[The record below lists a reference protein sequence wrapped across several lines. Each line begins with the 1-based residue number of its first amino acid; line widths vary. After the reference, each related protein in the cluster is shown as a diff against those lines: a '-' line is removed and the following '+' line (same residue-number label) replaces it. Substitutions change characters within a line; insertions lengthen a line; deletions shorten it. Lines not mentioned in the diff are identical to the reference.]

1 MKKKS
6 ILFAVIAVVVAAV
19 LTLTIVLSVRNCGGN
34 SDSTSSGESTK
45 TSESTPDSVTPAVI
59 KKGTYHTTTAT
70 MPSNWNE
77 LTYQDNNDVQILD
90 YIRSGFF
97 EYDYK
102 FDDAKGGKYNA
113 DGSINVDAIVPG
125 GYTTNYLAATD
136 LKDVT
141 ATVDA
146 KWGYTDA
153 QKAAGGYAWQITLR
167 KDLKWD
173 DGTAIKAD
181 DFVYSMQAQLDPDF
195 LNYRA
200 DSYYNTL
207 QVKRAKAYF
216 NKNQIETYPTVG
228 SRGYKSNAEAIAA
241 GETLYID
248 AYSFYNAKG
257 YTDKDGNLCPQWVAI
272 TDETVYDT
280 PNAWAA
286 GKAEDAFS
294 GKDLWDTFF
303 APDAPEG
310 YGPLVEVGAKNQ
322 GLIAIKVVN
331 NDRDVT
337 FEDVGFYKVDDYSF
351 VILMDKSYKFLK
363 DDGSLSYLAAYY
375 MQSLP
380 LVHKAKYEKS
390 KIAPAAGSTLW
401 TTNYNS
407 SLDTTAS
414 WGPYKLES
422 FQSGKAYTLVRN
434 DNWFGYGLEANKN
447 QYNVTKI
454 ECEKVEEPSQNW
466 MKFLA
471 GEIDGVALDSEHIN
485 DYMHSKYVVYTP
497 GTGTFG
503 MQLFSDLNVLK
514 KSGNNNGILAIDE
527 FRQAISL
534 SLNRSDVVEKIWP
547 GTAVACFGLMNS
559 QYYYDVENGGVYR
572 DTVEAK
578 EGLLRAYGFTK
589 GADGKWSGGE
599 ITGASLDD
607 AYEALTGYNPT
618 KAKELIKVAYDKL
631 VAKAEYY
638 GYDASKGITIVYG
651 SSIDNA
657 KQRQRCQYVQDLLN
671 NLCAGT
677 GLEGKITLSF
687 DASAGKDWSNAF
699 RSGATQIG
707 FGYGFSGNPFNPFDI
722 AGSFVDP
729 ENSLNYHTYWDTKN
743 ENMTLTMPAGDYEGA
758 GKTITMSLCN
768 WYKCLNGLADK
779 ANGDTEVYNWD
790 AGYAPASARLVV
802 LAALEEK
809 VIQKAYSIM
818 LIGEYSGELSSPKF
832 SQISYDYNTFMGY
845 GGMRYLVVNYTDAEW
860 AEYVAAHNNDLTSEY
875 KKAE

>member
-1 MKKKS
+1 MKK
-6 ILFAVIAVVVAAV
+6 LLALLLAMAMVFACFA
-19 LTLTIVLSVRNCGGN
+19 SCGGN
-34 SDSTSSGESTK
+34 KDSGSTSDSADTSDPSG
-45 TSESTPDSVTPAVI
+45 VTPAVI

-77 LTYQDNNDVQILD
+77 LTYQDNNDTQILN
-90 YIRSGFF
+90 YITSGFF

-181 DFVYSMQAQLDPDF
+181 DYVYSMQAQLDPDF

-207 QVKRAKAYF
+207 QVKKAKAYF
-216 NKNQIETYPTVG
+216 NKNQEATYPAVG
-228 SRGYKSNAEAIAA
+228 TKYKNADAAIAA
-241 GETLYID
+241 GEVIYLDVYGLWG
-248 AYSFYNAKG
+248 ASG
-257 YTDKDGNLCPQWVAI
+257 YVDKDGNKAPQWIPI

-280 PNAWAA
+280 PDAWAA
-286 GKAEDAFS
+286 GKAEDAFTA
-294 GKDLWDTFF
+294 KALF
-303 APDAPEG
+303 EKYKG
-310 YGPLVEVGAKNQ
+310 YVDVGGEYEAC
-322 GLIAIKVVN
+322 LAYKVAN
-331 NDRDVT
+331 TERDVT

-363 DDGSLSYLAAYY
+363 DDGSLSYLATYY

-401 TTNYNS
+401 TSNYNS
-407 SLDTTAS
+407 SLETTAS
-414 WGPYKLES
+414 CGPYKLES
-422 FQSGKAYTLVRN
+422 FQSGKAYTLVKN
-434 DNWFGYGLEANKN
+434 DNWFGYGLEAYKN

-514 KSGNNNGILAIDE
+514 KSGNNNGVLAIDE

-547 GTAVACFGLMNS
+547 GTSVACFGLMNS

-572 DTVEAK
+572 DTTEAK
-578 EGLLRAYGFTK
+578 EGILRAYGFTK

-599 ITGASLDD
+599 ISGASLDD
-607 AYEALTGYNPT
+607 AYESLTGYNPV

-631 VAKAEYY
+631 VANAEYY

-651 SSIDNA
+651 AAVDNA
-657 KQRQRCQYVQDLLN
+657 KQHQRCQYVQDLLN
-671 NLCAGT
+671 TLCAGT
-677 GLEGKITLSF
+677 GLEGKITLKF
-687 DASAGKDWSNAF
+687 DASAGSKWSDAF

-722 AGSFVDP
+722 VGSFVDP

-809 VIQKAYSIM
+809 VIQKAYSVM

-832 SQISYDYNTFMGY
+832 SQISYDYNTFMAY

-860 AEYVAAHNNDLTSEY
+860 AEYVAAHNNDLTNEY

>member
-1 MKKKS
+1 MV
-6 ILFAVIAVVVAAV
+6 FACFA
-19 LTLTIVLSVRNCGGN
+19 SCGGN
-34 SDSTSSGESTK
+34 KDSGSTSDSADTSDPSG
-45 TSESTPDSVTPAVI
+45 VTPAVI

-77 LTYQDNNDVQILD
+77 LTYQDNNDTQILN
-90 YIRSGFF
+90 YITSGFF

-181 DFVYSMQAQLDPDF
+181 DYVYSMQAQLDPDF
-195 LNYRA
+195 LNFRA
-200 DSYYNTL
+200 DTYYNTL
-207 QVKRAKAYF
+207 QVKKAKAYF
-216 NKNQIETYPTVG
+216 NKNQEATYPSVG
-228 SRGYKSNAEAIAA
+228 TKYESADAAIAA
-241 GETLYID
+241 GEVIYLD
-248 AYSFYNAKG
+248 VYSLWGASG
-257 YTDKDGNLCPQWVAI
+257 YVDKDGNKAPQWIPI

-280 PNAWAA
+280 PDAWAA
-286 GKAEDAFS
+286 GKAEDAFTAKGLFEQYKGMVDVG
-294 GKDLWDTFF
+294 GKYEACL
-303 APDAPEG
+303 
-310 YGPLVEVGAKNQ
+310 
-322 GLIAIKVVN
+322 AIKVAN
-331 NDRDVT
+331 TERDIT

-401 TTNYNS
+401 TSKYNS
-407 SLDTTAS
+407 SLETTAS
-414 WGPYKLES
+414 CGPYKLES
-422 FQSGKAYTLVRN
+422 FQSGKAYTLVKN
-434 DNWFGYGLEANKN
+434 DNWFGYGLEAYKN

-572 DTVEAK
+572 DTTEAK
-578 EGLLRAYGFTK
+578 EGILRAYGFTK

-599 ITGASLDD
+599 INGASLDD
-607 AYEALTGYNPT
+607 AYEALTGYNPV
-618 KAKELIKVAYDKL
+618 KAKELVKVAYDKL

-671 NLCAGT
+671 TLCAGT
-677 GLEGKITLSF
+677 GLEGKITLKF
-687 DASAGKDWSNAF
+687 DASAGDKWSNAF

-707 FGYGFSGNPFNPFDI
+707 FGYGFGGNPFNPFDI
-722 AGSFVDP
+722 VGGFVDP

-743 ENMTLTMPAGDYEGA
+743 EKMTLTMPAGDYEGA

-809 VIQKAYSIM
+809 VIQKAYSVM

-832 SQISYDYNTFMGY
+832 SQISYDYNTFMAY

>member
-1 MKKKS
+1 MKK
-6 ILFAVIAVVVAAV
+6 LLALLMVLAMTVACFA
-19 LTLTIVLSVRNCGGN
+19 SCGTKD
-34 SDSTSSGESTK
+34 DSTGDSTG
-45 TSESTPDSVTPAVI
+45 VTHAVI

-77 LTYQDNNDVQILD
+77 LTYQDNNDTQILN
-90 YIRSGFF
+90 YITSGFF

-181 DFVYSMQAQLDPDF
+181 DYVYSMQAQLDPDF
-195 LNYRA
+195 LNFRA
-200 DSYYNTL
+200 DTYYNTL
-207 QVKRAKAYF
+207 QVKKAKAYF
-216 NKNQIETYPTVG
+216 NKNQEATYPSVG
-228 SRGYKSNAEAIAA
+228 TKYESADAAIAA
-241 GETLYID
+241 GEVIYLD
-248 AYSFYNAKG
+248 VYSLWGASG
-257 YTDKDGNLCPQWVAI
+257 YVDKDGNKAPQWIPI

-280 PNAWAA
+280 PDAWAA
-286 GKAEDAFS
+286 GKAEDAFTAKGLFEQYKGMVDVG
-294 GKDLWDTFF
+294 GKYEACL
-303 APDAPEG
+303 
-310 YGPLVEVGAKNQ
+310 
-322 GLIAIKVVN
+322 AIKVAN
-331 NDRDVT
+331 TERDIT

-401 TTNYNS
+401 TSKYNS
-407 SLDTTAS
+407 SLETTAS
-414 WGPYKLES
+414 CGPYKLES
-422 FQSGKAYTLVRN
+422 FQSGKAYTLVKN
-434 DNWFGYGLEANKN
+434 DNWFGYGLEAYKN

-572 DTVEAK
+572 DTTEAK
-578 EGLLRAYGFTK
+578 EGILRAYGFTK

-599 ITGASLDD
+599 INGASLDD
-607 AYEALTGYNPT
+607 AYEALTGYNPV
-618 KAKELIKVAYDKL
+618 KAKELVKVAYDKL

-671 NLCAGT
+671 TLCAGT
-677 GLEGKITLSF
+677 GLEGKITLKF
-687 DASAGKDWSNAF
+687 DASAGDKWSNAF

-707 FGYGFSGNPFNPFDI
+707 FGYGFDGNPFNPFDI
-722 AGSFVDP
+722 VGGFVDP

-743 ENMTLTMPAGDYEGA
+743 EKMTLTMPAGDYEGA

-809 VIQKAYSIM
+809 VIQKAYSVM

-832 SQISYDYNTFMGY
+832 SQISYDYNTFMAY

>member
-1 MKKKS
+1 MV
-6 ILFAVIAVVVAAV
+6 LAMTVACFA
-19 LTLTIVLSVRNCGGN
+19 SCGTKD
-34 SDSTSSGESTK
+34 DSTGDSTG
-45 TSESTPDSVTPAVI
+45 VTPAVI

-77 LTYQDNNDVQILD
+77 LTYQDNNDTQILN
-90 YIRSGFF
+90 YITSGFF

-181 DFVYSMQAQLDPDF
+181 DYVYSMQAQLDPDF
-195 LNYRA
+195 LNFRA
-200 DSYYNTL
+200 DTYYNTL
-207 QVKRAKAYF
+207 QVKKAKAYF
-216 NKNQIETYPTVG
+216 NKNQEATYPSVG
-228 SRGYKSNAEAIAA
+228 TKYESADAAIAA
-241 GETLYID
+241 GEVIYLD
-248 AYSFYNAKG
+248 VYSLWGASG
-257 YTDKDGNLCPQWVAI
+257 YVDKDGNKAPQWIPI

-280 PNAWAA
+280 PDAWAA
-286 GKAEDAFS
+286 GKAEDAFTAKGLFEQYKGMVDVG
-294 GKDLWDTFF
+294 GKYEACL
-303 APDAPEG
+303 
-310 YGPLVEVGAKNQ
+310 
-322 GLIAIKVVN
+322 AIKVAN
-331 NDRDVT
+331 TERDIT

-401 TTNYNS
+401 TSKYNS
-407 SLDTTAS
+407 SLETTAS
-414 WGPYKLES
+414 CGPYKLES
-422 FQSGKAYTLVRN
+422 FQSGKAYTLVKN
-434 DNWFGYGLEANKN
+434 DNWFGYGLEAYKN

-572 DTVEAK
+572 DTTEAK
-578 EGLLRAYGFTK
+578 EGILRAYGFTK

-599 ITGASLDD
+599 INGASLDD
-607 AYEALTGYNPT
+607 AYEALTGYNPV
-618 KAKELIKVAYDKL
+618 KAKELVKVAYDKL

-671 NLCAGT
+671 TLCAGT
-677 GLEGKITLSF
+677 GLEGKITLKF
-687 DASAGKDWSNAF
+687 DASAGDKWSNAF

-707 FGYGFSGNPFNPFDI
+707 FGYGFGGNPFNPFDI
-722 AGSFVDP
+722 VGGFVDP

-743 ENMTLTMPAGDYEGA
+743 EKMTLTMPAGDYEGA

-809 VIQKAYSIM
+809 VIQKAYSVM

-832 SQISYDYNTFMGY
+832 SQISYDYNTFMAY
-845 GGMRYLVVNYTDAEW
+845 GRMRYLVVNYTDAEW

>member
-1 MKKKS
+1 MV
-6 ILFAVIAVVVAAV
+6 LAMTVACFA
-19 LTLTIVLSVRNCGGN
+19 SCGTKD
-34 SDSTSSGESTK
+34 DSTGDSTG
-45 TSESTPDSVTPAVI
+45 VTPAVI

-77 LTYQDNNDVQILD
+77 LTYQDNNDTQILN
-90 YIRSGFF
+90 YITSGFF

-181 DFVYSMQAQLDPDF
+181 DYVYSMQAQLDPDF
-195 LNYRA
+195 LNFRA
-200 DSYYNTL
+200 DTYYNTL
-207 QVKRAKAYF
+207 QVKKAKAYF
-216 NKNQIETYPTVG
+216 NKNQEATYPSVG
-228 SRGYKSNAEAIAA
+228 TKYESADAAIAA
-241 GETLYID
+241 GEVIYLD
-248 AYSFYNAKG
+248 VYSLWGASG
-257 YTDKDGNLCPQWVAI
+257 YVDKDGNKAPQWIPI

-280 PNAWAA
+280 PDAWAA
-286 GKAEDAFS
+286 GKAEDAFTAKGLFEQYKGMVDVG
-294 GKDLWDTFF
+294 GKYEACL
-303 APDAPEG
+303 
-310 YGPLVEVGAKNQ
+310 
-322 GLIAIKVVN
+322 AIKVAN
-331 NDRDVT
+331 TERDIT

-401 TTNYNS
+401 TSKYNS
-407 SLDTTAS
+407 SLETTAS
-414 WGPYKLES
+414 CGPYKLES
-422 FQSGKAYTLVRN
+422 FQSGKAYTLVKN
-434 DNWFGYGLEANKN
+434 DNWFGYGLEAYKN

-572 DTVEAK
+572 DTTEAK
-578 EGLLRAYGFTK
+578 EGILRAYGFTK

-599 ITGASLDD
+599 INGASLDD
-607 AYEALTGYNPT
+607 AYEALTGYNPV
-618 KAKELIKVAYDKL
+618 KAKELVKVAYDKL

-671 NLCAGT
+671 TLCAGT
-677 GLEGKITLSF
+677 GLEGKITLKF
-687 DASAGKDWSNAF
+687 DASAGDKWSNAF

-707 FGYGFSGNPFNPFDI
+707 FGYGFDGNPFNPFDI
-722 AGSFVDP
+722 VGGFVDP
-729 ENSLNYHTYWDTKN
+729 ENSLNYHTYWNTKN
-743 ENMTLTMPAGDYEGA
+743 EKMTLTMPAGDYEGA

-809 VIQKAYSIM
+809 VIQKAYSVM

-832 SQISYDYNTFMGY
+832 SQISYDYNTFMAY

>member
-1 MKKKS
+1 MKK
-6 ILFAVIAVVVAAV
+6 LLALLMVLAMTVACFA
-19 LTLTIVLSVRNCGGN
+19 SCGTKD
-34 SDSTSSGESTK
+34 DSTGDSTG
-45 TSESTPDSVTPAVI
+45 VTPAVI

-77 LTYQDNNDVQILD
+77 LTYQDNNDTQILN
-90 YIRSGFF
+90 YITSGFF

-181 DFVYSMQAQLDPDF
+181 DYVYSMQAQLDPDF
-195 LNYRA
+195 LNFRA
-200 DSYYNTL
+200 DTYYNTL
-207 QVKRAKAYF
+207 QVKKAKAYF
-216 NKNQIETYPTVG
+216 NKNQEATYPSVG
-228 SRGYKSNAEAIAA
+228 TKYESADAAIAA
-241 GETLYID
+241 GEVIYLD
-248 AYSFYNAKG
+248 VYSLWGASG
-257 YTDKDGNLCPQWVAI
+257 YVDKDGNKAPQWIPI

-280 PNAWAA
+280 PDAWAA
-286 GKAEDAFS
+286 GKAEDAFTAKGLFEQYKGMVDVG
-294 GKDLWDTFF
+294 GKYEACL
-303 APDAPEG
+303 
-310 YGPLVEVGAKNQ
+310 
-322 GLIAIKVVN
+322 AIKVAN
-331 NDRDVT
+331 TERDIT

-351 VILMDKSYKFLK
+351 VILMDKSYKFLT

-729 ENSLNYHTYWDTKN
+729 ENSLNYHTYWDTKS

>member
-1 MKKKS
+1 MKK
-6 ILFAVIAVVVAAV
+6 LLALLMVLAMTVACFA
-19 LTLTIVLSVRNCGGN
+19 SCGTKD
-34 SDSTSSGESTK
+34 DSTGDSTG
-45 TSESTPDSVTPAVI
+45 VTPAVI

-77 LTYQDNNDVQILD
+77 LTYQDNNDTQILN
-90 YIRSGFF
+90 YITSGFF

-181 DFVYSMQAQLDPDF
+181 DYVYSMQAQLDPDF
-195 LNYRA
+195 LNFRA
-200 DSYYNTL
+200 DTYYNTL
-207 QVKRAKAYF
+207 QVKKAKAYF
-216 NKNQIETYPTVG
+216 NKNQEATYPSVG
-228 SRGYKSNAEAIAA
+228 TKYESADAAIAA
-241 GETLYID
+241 GEVIYLD
-248 AYSFYNAKG
+248 VYSLWGASG
-257 YTDKDGNLCPQWVAI
+257 YVDKDGNKAPQWIPI

-280 PNAWAA
+280 PDAWAA
-286 GKAEDAFS
+286 GKAEDAFTAKGLFEQYKGMVDVG
-294 GKDLWDTFF
+294 GKYEACL
-303 APDAPEG
+303 
-310 YGPLVEVGAKNQ
+310 
-322 GLIAIKVVN
+322 AIKVAN
-331 NDRDVT
+331 TERDIT

-401 TTNYNS
+401 TSKYNS
-407 SLDTTAS
+407 SLETTAS
-414 WGPYKLES
+414 CGPYKLES
-422 FQSGKAYTLVRN
+422 FQSGKAYTLVKN
-434 DNWFGYGLEANKN
+434 DNWFGYGLEAYKN

-572 DTVEAK
+572 
-578 EGLLRAYGFTK
+578 

-599 ITGASLDD
+599 INGASLDD
-607 AYEALTGYNPT
+607 AYEALTGYNPV
-618 KAKELIKVAYDKL
+618 KAKELVKVAYDKL

-671 NLCAGT
+671 TLCAGT
-677 GLEGKITLSF
+677 GLEGKITLKF
-687 DASAGKDWSNAF
+687 DASAGDKWSNAF

-707 FGYGFSGNPFNPFDI
+707 FGYGFGGNPFNPFDI
-722 AGSFVDP
+722 VGGFVDP

-743 ENMTLTMPAGDYEGA
+743 EKMTLTMPAGDYEGA

-809 VIQKAYSIM
+809 VIQKAYSVM

-832 SQISYDYNTFMGY
+832 SQISYDYNTFMAY

>member
-1 MKKKS
+1 MV
-6 ILFAVIAVVVAAV
+6 LAMTVACFA
-19 LTLTIVLSVRNCGGN
+19 SCGTKD
-34 SDSTSSGESTK
+34 DSTGDSTG
-45 TSESTPDSVTPAVI
+45 VTPAVI

-77 LTYQDNNDVQILD
+77 LTYQDNNDTQILN
-90 YIRSGFF
+90 YITSGFF

-181 DFVYSMQAQLDPDF
+181 DYVYSMQAQLDPDF
-195 LNYRA
+195 LNFRA
-200 DSYYNTL
+200 DTYYNTL
-207 QVKRAKAYF
+207 QVKKAKAYF
-216 NKNQIETYPTVG
+216 NKNQEATYPSVG
-228 SRGYKSNAEAIAA
+228 TKYESADAAIAA
-241 GETLYID
+241 GEVIYLD
-248 AYSFYNAKG
+248 VYSLWGASG
-257 YTDKDGNLCPQWVAI
+257 YVDKDGNKAPQWIPI

-280 PNAWAA
+280 PDAWAA
-286 GKAEDAFS
+286 GKAEDAFTAKGLFEQYKGMVDVG
-294 GKDLWDTFF
+294 GKYEACL
-303 APDAPEG
+303 
-310 YGPLVEVGAKNQ
+310 
-322 GLIAIKVVN
+322 AIKVAN
-331 NDRDVT
+331 TERDIT

-401 TTNYNS
+401 TSKYNS
-407 SLDTTAS
+407 SLETTAS
-414 WGPYKLES
+414 CGPYKLES
-422 FQSGKAYTLVRN
+422 FQSGKAYTLVKN
-434 DNWFGYGLEANKN
+434 DNWFGYGLEAYKN

-572 DTVEAK
+572 DTTEAK
-578 EGLLRAYGFTK
+578 EGILRAYGFTK

-599 ITGASLDD
+599 INGASLDD
-607 AYEALTGYNPT
+607 AYEALTGYNPV
-618 KAKELIKVAYDKL
+618 KAKELVKVAYDKL

-671 NLCAGT
+671 TLCAGT
-677 GLEGKITLSF
+677 GLEGKITLKF
-687 DASAGKDWSNAF
+687 DASAGDKWSNAF

-707 FGYGFSGNPFNPFDI
+707 FGYGFDGNPFNPFDI
-722 AGSFVDP
+722 VGGFVDP

-743 ENMTLTMPAGDYEGA
+743 EKMTLTMPAGDYEGA

-809 VIQKAYSIM
+809 VIQKAYSVM

-832 SQISYDYNTFMGY
+832 SQISYDYNTFMAY

>member
-1 MKKKS
+1 MAMV
-6 ILFAVIAVVVAAV
+6 FACFA
-19 LTLTIVLSVRNCGGN
+19 SCGGN
-34 SDSTSSGESTK
+34 KDSGSTSDSADTSDPSG
-45 TSESTPDSVTPAVI
+45 VTPAVI

-77 LTYQDNNDVQILD
+77 LTYQDNNDIQIMN
-90 YIRSGFF
+90 YITSGFF

-181 DFVYSMQAQLDPDF
+181 DYVYSMQAQLDPDF
-195 LNYRA
+195 LNFRA
-200 DSYYNTL
+200 DTYYNTL
-207 QVKRAKAYF
+207 QVKKAKAYF
-216 NKNQIETYPTVG
+216 NKNQEATYPSVG
-228 SRGYKSNAEAIAA
+228 TKYESADAAIAA
-241 GETLYID
+241 GEVIYLD
-248 AYSFYNAKG
+248 VYSLWGASG
-257 YTDKDGNLCPQWVAI
+257 YVDKDGNKAPQWIPI

-280 PNAWAA
+280 PDAWAA
-286 GKAEDAFS
+286 GKAEDAFTAKGLFEKYKGIVDVG
-294 GKDLWDTFF
+294 GKYEACL
-303 APDAPEG
+303 
-310 YGPLVEVGAKNQ
+310 
-322 GLIAIKVVN
+322 AIKVAN
-331 NDRDVT
+331 TERDIT

-363 DDGSLSYLAAYY
+363 DDASLSYLAAYY

-401 TTNYNS
+401 TSNYNS
-407 SLDTTAS
+407 SLETTAS
-414 WGPYKLES
+414 CGPYKLES
-422 FQSGKAYTLVRN
+422 FQSGKAYTLVKN
-434 DNWFGYGLEANKN
+434 DNWFGYGLEAYKN

-572 DTVEAK
+572 DTTEAK
-578 EGLLRAYGFTK
+578 EGILRAYGFTK

-599 ITGASLDD
+599 INGASLDD
-607 AYEALTGYNPT
+607 AYEALTGYNPV
-618 KAKELIKVAYDKL
+618 KAKELVKVAYDKL

-671 NLCAGT
+671 TLCAGT
-677 GLEGKITLSF
+677 GLEGKITLKF
-687 DASAGKDWSNAF
+687 DASAGDKWSNAF

-729 ENSLNYHTYWDTKN
+729 DNSLNYHTYWDTKN

-809 VIQKAYSIM
+809 VIQKAYSVM

-832 SQISYDYNTFMGY
+832 SQISYDYNTFMAY

>member
-1 MKKKS
+1 MV
-6 ILFAVIAVVVAAV
+6 LAMTVACFA
-19 LTLTIVLSVRNCGGN
+19 SCGTKD
-34 SDSTSSGESTK
+34 DSTGDSTG
-45 TSESTPDSVTPAVI
+45 VTPAVI

-77 LTYQDNNDVQILD
+77 LTYQDNNDIQILN
-90 YIRSGFF
+90 YITSGFF

-181 DFVYSMQAQLDPDF
+181 DYVYSMQAQLDPDF
-195 LNYRA
+195 LNFRA
-200 DSYYNTL
+200 DTYYNTL
-207 QVKRAKAYF
+207 QVKKAKAYF
-216 NKNQIETYPTVG
+216 NKNQEATYPSVG
-228 SRGYKSNAEAIAA
+228 TKYESADAAIAA
-241 GETLYID
+241 GEVIYLD
-248 AYSFYNAKG
+248 VYSLWGASG
-257 YTDKDGNLCPQWVAI
+257 YVDKDGNKAPQWIPI

-280 PNAWAA
+280 PDAWAA
-286 GKAEDAFS
+286 GKAEDAFTAKGLFEQYKGMVDVG
-294 GKDLWDTFF
+294 GKYEACL
-303 APDAPEG
+303 
-310 YGPLVEVGAKNQ
+310 
-322 GLIAIKVVN
+322 AIKVAN
-331 NDRDVT
+331 TERDIT

-401 TTNYNS
+401 TSKYNS
-407 SLDTTAS
+407 SLETTAS
-414 WGPYKLES
+414 CGPYKLES
-422 FQSGKAYTLVRN
+422 FQSGKAYTLVKN
-434 DNWFGYGLEANKN
+434 DNWFGYGLEAYKN

-572 DTVEAK
+572 DTTEAK
-578 EGLLRAYGFTK
+578 EGILRAYGFTK

-599 ITGASLDD
+599 INGASLDD
-607 AYEALTGYNPT
+607 AYEALTGYNPV
-618 KAKELIKVAYDKL
+618 KAKELVKVAYDKL

-671 NLCAGT
+671 TLCAGT
-677 GLEGKITLSF
+677 GLEGKITLKF
-687 DASAGKDWSNAF
+687 DASAGDKWSNAF

-707 FGYGFSGNPFNPFDI
+707 FGYGFDGNPFNPFDI
-722 AGSFVDP
+722 VGGFVDP

-743 ENMTLTMPAGDYEGA
+743 EKMTLTMPAGDYEGA

-809 VIQKAYSIM
+809 VIQKAYSVM

-832 SQISYDYNTFMGY
+832 SQISYDYNTFMAY

>member
-1 MKKKS
+1 MKK
-6 ILFAVIAVVVAAV
+6 LLALLMVLAMTVACFA
-19 LTLTIVLSVRNCGGN
+19 SCGTKD
-34 SDSTSSGESTK
+34 DSTGDSTG
-45 TSESTPDSVTPAVI
+45 VTPAVI

-77 LTYQDNNDVQILD
+77 LTYQDNNDTQILN
-90 YIRSGFF
+90 YITSGFF

-181 DFVYSMQAQLDPDF
+181 DYVYSMQAQLDPDF
-195 LNYRA
+195 LNFRA
-200 DSYYNTL
+200 DTYYNTL
-207 QVKRAKAYF
+207 QVKKAKAYF
-216 NKNQIETYPTVG
+216 NKNQEATYPSVG
-228 SRGYKSNAEAIAA
+228 TKYESADAAIAA
-241 GETLYID
+241 GEVIYLD
-248 AYSFYNAKG
+248 VYSLWGASG
-257 YTDKDGNLCPQWVAI
+257 YVDKDGNKAPQWIPI

-280 PNAWAA
+280 PDAWAA
-286 GKAEDAFS
+286 GKAEDAFTAKGLFEQYKGMVDVG
-294 GKDLWDTFF
+294 GKYEACL
-303 APDAPEG
+303 
-310 YGPLVEVGAKNQ
+310 
-322 GLIAIKVVN
+322 AIKVAN
-331 NDRDVT
+331 TERDIT

-401 TTNYNS
+401 TSKYNS
-407 SLDTTAS
+407 SLETTAS
-414 WGPYKLES
+414 CGPYKLES
-422 FQSGKAYTLVRN
+422 FQSGKAYTLVKN
-434 DNWFGYGLEANKN
+434 DNWFGYGLEAYKN

-572 DTVEAK
+572 DTTEAK
-578 EGLLRAYGFTK
+578 EGILRAYGFTK

-599 ITGASLDD
+599 INGASLDD
-607 AYEALTGYNPT
+607 AYEALTGYNPV
-618 KAKELIKVAYDKL
+618 KAKELVKVAYDKL

-671 NLCAGT
+671 TLCAGT
-677 GLEGKITLSF
+677 GLEGKITLKF
-687 DASAGKDWSNAF
+687 DASAGDKWSNAF

-707 FGYGFSGNPFNPFDI
+707 FGYGFGGNPFNPFDI
-722 AGSFVDP
+722 VGGFVDP

-743 ENMTLTMPAGDYEGA
+743 EKMTLTMPAGDYEGA

-809 VIQKAYSIM
+809 VIQKAYSVM

-832 SQISYDYNTFMGY
+832 SQISYDYNTFMAY
-845 GGMRYLVVNYTDAEW
+845 GRMRYLVVNYTDAEW

>member
-1 MKKKS
+1 MV
-6 ILFAVIAVVVAAV
+6 FACFA
-19 LTLTIVLSVRNCGGN
+19 SCGGN
-34 SDSTSSGESTK
+34 KDSGSTSDSADTSDPSG
-45 TSESTPDSVTPAVI
+45 VTPAVI

-77 LTYQDNNDVQILD
+77 LTYQDNNDTQILN
-90 YIRSGFF
+90 YITSGFF

-181 DFVYSMQAQLDPDF
+181 DYVYSMQAQLDPDF

-200 DSYYNTL
+200 DTYYNTL
-207 QVKRAKAYF
+207 QVKKAKAYF
-216 NKNQIETYPTVG
+216 NKNQEATYPAVG
-228 SRGYKSNAEAIAA
+228 TKYKNADAAIAA
-241 GETLYID
+241 GEVIYLDVYTLWG
-248 AYSFYNAKG
+248 ASG
-257 YTDKDGNLCPQWVAI
+257 YVDKDGNKAPQWIPI

-280 PNAWAA
+280 SAAWAA
-286 GKAEDAFS
+286 GKAEDAFTA
-294 GKDLWDTFF
+294 KALF
-303 APDAPEG
+303 EKYKG
-310 YGPLVEVGAKNQ
+310 YVDVGGDYEAC
-322 GLIAIKVVN
+322 LAYKVAN
-331 NDRDVT
+331 TERDVT

-401 TTNYNS
+401 TSNYNS
-407 SLDTTAS
+407 SLETTAS
-414 WGPYKLES
+414 CGPYKLES

-572 DTVEAK
+572 DTTEAK
-578 EGLLRAYGFTK
+578 EGILRAYGFTK

-599 ITGASLDD
+599 ISGASLDD
-607 AYEALTGYNPT
+607 AYEALTGYNPV
-618 KAKELIKVAYDKL
+618 KAKELVKVAYEKL

-671 NLCAGT
+671 TLCAGT
-677 GLEGKITLSF
+677 GLEGKITLKF
-687 DASAGKDWSNAF
+687 DASAGDKWSDAF

-722 AGSFVDP
+722 VGSFVDP

-809 VIQKAYSIM
+809 VIQKAYSVM

-860 AEYVAAHNNDLTSEY
+860 AEYVAAHNNDLTNEY

>member
-1 MKKKS
+1 MKK
-6 ILFAVIAVVVAAV
+6 LLALLMVLAMTVACFA
-19 LTLTIVLSVRNCGGN
+19 SCGTKD
-34 SDSTSSGESTK
+34 DSTGDSTG
-45 TSESTPDSVTPAVI
+45 VTPAVI

-77 LTYQDNNDVQILD
+77 LTYQDNNDTQILN
-90 YIRSGFF
+90 YITSGFF

-181 DFVYSMQAQLDPDF
+181 DYVYSMQAQLDPDF

-200 DSYYNTL
+200 DTYYNTL
-207 QVKRAKAYF
+207 QVKKAKAYF
-216 NKNQIETYPTVG
+216 NKNQEATYPAVG
-228 SRGYKSNAEAIAA
+228 TKYESADAAIAA
-241 GETLYID
+241 GEVVYLDVYTLWG
-248 AYSFYNAKG
+248 ASG
-257 YTDKDGNLCPQWVAI
+257 YVDKDGNKAPQWIPI

-280 PNAWAA
+280 SAAWAA
-286 GKAEDAFS
+286 GKAEDAFTA
-294 GKDLWDTFF
+294 KALF
-303 APDAPEG
+303 EKYKG
-310 YGPLVEVGAKNQ
+310 YVDVGGDYEAC
-322 GLIAIKVVN
+322 LAYKVAN
-331 NDRDVT
+331 TERDVT

-401 TTNYNS
+401 TSNYNS
-407 SLDTTAS
+407 SLETTAS
-414 WGPYKLES
+414 CGPYKLES

-572 DTVEAK
+572 DTTEAK
-578 EGLLRAYGFTK
+578 EGILRAYGFTK

-599 ITGASLDD
+599 INGASLDD
-607 AYEALTGYNPT
+607 AYEALTGYNPV
-618 KAKELIKVAYDKL
+618 KAKELVKVAYDKL

-671 NLCAGT
+671 TLCAGT
-677 GLEGKITLSF
+677 GLEGKITLKF
-687 DASAGKDWSNAF
+687 DASAGDKWSDAF

-729 ENSLNYHTYWDTKN
+729 ENSLNYHAYWDTKN

-809 VIQKAYSIM
+809 VIQKAYSVM

-832 SQISYDYNTFMGY
+832 SNISYDYNTFMGY

-860 AEYVAAHNNDLTSEY
+860 AEYVAAHNNDLTNEY

>member
-1 MKKKS
+1 MV
-6 ILFAVIAVVVAAV
+6 LAMTVACFA
-19 LTLTIVLSVRNCGGN
+19 SCGTKD
-34 SDSTSSGESTK
+34 DSTGDSTG
-45 TSESTPDSVTPAVI
+45 VTPAVI

-77 LTYQDNNDVQILD
+77 LTYQDNNDTQILN
-90 YIRSGFF
+90 YITSGFF

-181 DFVYSMQAQLDPDF
+181 DYVYSMQAQLDPDF
-195 LNYRA
+195 LNFRA
-200 DSYYNTL
+200 DTYYNTL
-207 QVKRAKAYF
+207 QVKKAKAYF
-216 NKNQIETYPTVG
+216 NKNQEATYPSVG
-228 SRGYKSNAEAIAA
+228 TKYESADAAIAA
-241 GETLYID
+241 GEVIYLD
-248 AYSFYNAKG
+248 VYSLWGASG
-257 YTDKDGNLCPQWVAI
+257 YVDKDGNKAPQWIPI

-280 PNAWAA
+280 PDAWAA
-286 GKAEDAFS
+286 GKAEDAFTAKGLS
-294 GKDLWDTFF
+294 EQYKGMVNVGGKYEACL
-303 APDAPEG
+303 
-310 YGPLVEVGAKNQ
+310 
-322 GLIAIKVVN
+322 AIKVAN
-331 NDRDVT
+331 TERDIT

-401 TTNYNS
+401 TSKYNS
-407 SLDTTAS
+407 SLETTAS
-414 WGPYKLES
+414 CGPYKLES
-422 FQSGKAYTLVRN
+422 FQSGKAYTLVKN
-434 DNWFGYGLEANKN
+434 DNWFGYGLEAYKN

-471 GEIDGVALDSEHIN
+471 GEIDGVALDSEHTN

-497 GTGTFG
+497 RTGTFG

-572 DTVEAK
+572 DTTEAK
-578 EGLLRAYGFTK
+578 EGILRAYGFTK

-599 ITGASLDD
+599 INGASLDD
-607 AYEALTGYNPT
+607 AYEALTGYNPV
-618 KAKELIKVAYDKL
+618 KAKELVKVAYDKL

-671 NLCAGT
+671 TLCAGT
-677 GLEGKITLSF
+677 GLEGKITLKF
-687 DASAGKDWSNAF
+687 DASAGDKWSNAF

-707 FGYGFSGNPFNPFDI
+707 FGYGFGGNPFNPFDI
-722 AGSFVDP
+722 VGGFVDP

-743 ENMTLTMPAGDYEGA
+743 EKMTLTMPAGDYEGA

-809 VIQKAYSIM
+809 VIQKAYSVM

-832 SQISYDYNTFMGY
+832 SQISYDYNTFMAY

>member
-1 MKKKS
+1 MV
-6 ILFAVIAVVVAAV
+6 LAMTVACFA
-19 LTLTIVLSVRNCGGN
+19 SCGTKD
-34 SDSTSSGESTK
+34 DSTGDSTG
-45 TSESTPDSVTPAVI
+45 VTPAVI

-77 LTYQDNNDVQILD
+77 LTYQDNNDTQILN
-90 YIRSGFF
+90 YITSGFF

-113 DGSINVDAIVPG
+113 DGSINVDAIVPD

-181 DFVYSMQAQLDPDF
+181 DYVYSMQAQLDPDF
-195 LNYRA
+195 LNFRA
-200 DSYYNTL
+200 DTYYNTL
-207 QVKRAKAYF
+207 QVKKAKAYF
-216 NKNQIETYPTVG
+216 NKNQEATYPSVG
-228 SRGYKSNAEAIAA
+228 TKYESADAAIAA
-241 GETLYID
+241 GEVIYLD
-248 AYSFYNAKG
+248 VYSLWGASG
-257 YTDKDGNLCPQWVAI
+257 YVDKDGNKAPQWIPI

-280 PNAWAA
+280 PDAWAA
-286 GKAEDAFS
+286 GKAEDAFTAKGLFEQYK
-294 GKDLWDTFF
+294 GKVD
-303 APDAPEG
+303 
-310 YGPLVEVGAKNQ
+310 VGGKYEAC
-322 GLIAIKVVN
+322 LAIKVAN
-331 NDRDVT
+331 TERDIT

-401 TTNYNS
+401 TSKYNS
-407 SLDTTAS
+407 SLETTAS
-414 WGPYKLES
+414 CGPYKLES
-422 FQSGKAYTLVRN
+422 FQSGKAYTLVKN
-434 DNWFGYGLEANKN
+434 DNWFGYGLEAYKN

-572 DTVEAK
+572 DTTEAK
-578 EGLLRAYGFTK
+578 EGILRAYGFTK

-599 ITGASLDD
+599 INGASLDD
-607 AYEALTGYNPT
+607 AYEALTGYNPV
-618 KAKELIKVAYDKL
+618 KAKELVKVAYDKL

-671 NLCAGT
+671 TLCAGT
-677 GLEGKITLSF
+677 GLEGKITLKF
-687 DASAGKDWSNAF
+687 DASAGDKWSNAF

-707 FGYGFSGNPFNPFDI
+707 FGYGFGGNPFNPFDI
-722 AGSFVDP
+722 VGGFVDP

-743 ENMTLTMPAGDYEGA
+743 EKMTLTMPAGDYEGA

-809 VIQKAYSIM
+809 VIQKAYSVM

-832 SQISYDYNTFMGY
+832 SQISYDYNTFMAY